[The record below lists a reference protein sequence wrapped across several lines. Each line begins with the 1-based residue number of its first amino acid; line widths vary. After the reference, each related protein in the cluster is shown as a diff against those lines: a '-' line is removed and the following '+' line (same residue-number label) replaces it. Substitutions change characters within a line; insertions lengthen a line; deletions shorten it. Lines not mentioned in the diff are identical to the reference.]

1 MAIKIQ
7 FKLEWLIHNKQQ
19 NLVTSNEIYSKGL
32 DRNFSLLLI
41 YSTID
46 LKKDRIFIYVLNKNI
61 YI

>member
-46 LKKDRIFIYVLNKNI
+46 LKKDRIFIYVLNKKI